1 MKKIISAF
9 VMLLVTAG
17 IGLAQE
23 ATISKV
29 VKVAAAEQS
38 QPLSATHA
46 RMTQFYDD
54 DPFRGETFEVYWS
67 ASAPGLA
74 PGATVIFEYVPQT
87 APGVHALHIQY
98 DFKTV
103 GGRKTVF
110 TIPEKDFREG
120 GNVKAWRV
128 RVIRAGRLLAEQ
140 TSANWK

>member
-38 QPLSATHA
+38 QPLSETHA

-54 DPFRGETFEVYWS
+54 DPFRGETFEV
-67 ASAPGLA
+67 
-74 PGATVIFEYVPQT
+74 
-87 APGVHALHIQY
+87 
-98 DFKTV
+98 
-103 GGRKTVF
+103 
-110 TIPEKDFREG
+110 
-120 GNVKAWRV
+120 
-128 RVIRAGRLLAEQ
+128 
-140 TSANWK
+140 